1 MKKTARKTRPTEAT
15 TRPQLRA
22 TLGEL
27 VRDEAHAQLALG
39 LRDLVR
45 ENLRA
50 FVISAGTAALTG
62 LLEEERTRLVGPR
75 YEHLPTRTARRA
87 GSAPGEL
94 VMGGRR
100 VQVRRPRARTLDGQE
115 VLLPSWTTFGA
126 EDPLHERAV
135 EQMLVGVS
143 TRRYARSLEPLPAD
157 VPSRGTSRSAVSRR
171 FVAAT
176 ERQMAEW
183 LGRDL
188 GALDLGVVMID
199 GVHIE
204 DHVLLVALGI
214 DADGRKHVLG
224 VREGATENAAACTAL
239 LADLR
244 ERGLRTDRPTLV
256 VIDGSK
262 ALAKAVRNV
271 FGECAI
277 VQRCQAHKMRNVL
290 DQLPDEMKPSVRQAL
305 RDAYASGDADRA
317 RTMLT
322 NLVRRLR
329 NDHPGAASSLEEG
342 LDETLAVKR
351 LRLPKKLERQLSTT
365 NAIENLMGSVRQ
377 LSRRVKRWRGGKM
390 ILRWTVTA
398 VADAA
403 TRFRRIMGAREG
415 MTQLMRALTRHENST
430 TPVAT
435 RSKAA

>member
-1 MKKTARKTRPTEAT
+1 MKNTARKTRPAEAI
-15 TRPQLRA
+15 RPQLRD
-22 TLGEL
+22 TLGAL
-27 VRDEAHAQLALG
+27 ARDQAGAQLALG
-39 LRDLVR
+39 LRHLIR
-45 ENLRA
+45 EKLRE
-50 FVISAGTAALTG
+50 FVISAGTAALAG
-62 LLEEERTRLVGPR
+62 VLEEERTRFVGAR
-75 YEHLPTRTARRA
+75 YARLPDRRAHRA

-115 VLLPSWTTFGA
+115 MQLPSWTTFGA

-143 TRRYARSLEPLPAD
+143 TRRYARSLEPLPGD
-157 VPSRGTSRSAVSRR
+157 LPERGISRSAVSRR

-188 GALDLGVVMID
+188 GALELGVLMID
-199 GVHIE
+199 GVHIDE
-204 DHVLLVALGI
+204 HVMLVALGI
-214 DADGRKHVLG
+214 DADGNKHVLG

-244 ERGLRTDRPTLV
+244 DRGLHTDRAVLV
-256 VIDGSK
+256 VIDGGK
-262 ALAKAVRNV
+262 ALAKAVRSV
-271 FGECAI
+271 FGDRAI
-277 VQRCQAHKMRNVL
+277 VQRCQAHKTRNVV
-290 DQLPDEMKPSVRQAL
+290 DQLPDDMKPSVRQAL
-305 RDAYASGDADRA
+305 REAYAASDGERA
-317 RTMLT
+317 HTMLT

-329 NDHPGAASSLEEG
+329 DKHPGAASSLEEG
-342 LDETLAVKR
+342 LAETISVKR

-365 NAIENLMGSVRQ
+365 NAIENLMGSVRR

-398 VADAA
+398 VSDAA
-403 TRFRRIMGAREG
+403 TRFRRITGACDG
-415 MTQLMRALTRHENST
+415 MAELMRVLREKSPA
-430 TPVAT
+430 VAT
-435 RSKAA
+435 PRAKAAS

>member
-15 TRPQLRA
+15 RPQLRA

-27 VRDEAHAQLALG
+27 ARNEARAQLALG

-45 ENLRA
+45 ENLRE
-50 FVISAGTAALTG
+50 FVITAGTAALTG
-62 LLEEERTRLVGPR
+62 VLEEERTRLVGPK
-75 YEHLPTRTARRA
+75 YAHLPTRQARRS

-100 VQVRRPRARTLDGQE
+100 VQVRRPRARTLDGHE
-115 VLLPSWTTFGA
+115 VQLPSWTTFGA

-157 VPSRGTSRSAVSRR
+157 LPSRGTSRSAVSRR

-204 DHVLLVALGI
+204 EHVLLVALGI
-214 DADGRKHVLG
+214 DADGKKHVLG

-271 FGECAI
+271 FGESAI

-305 RDAYASGDADRA
+305 RDAYAASDADRA

-430 TPVAT
+430 PAVAT
-435 RSKAA
+435 RTKAA